1 MIVQAFKF
9 AQLGSAQL
17 QQATRLLHLRH
28 FFTVVQANAV
38 LYRTD
43 SGSESNRSLPR
54 PSFLGWAYR
63 MLCCCGVVLSDQSV
77 LADCCSRLERRLLL
91 IPQYSLVPMHR
102 SLVCW
107 TTSSLSSAHSNSSSS
122 PIMHTQSGRGVST
135 FSRSTTTVRG
145 PTRLVG

>member
-43 SGSESNRSLPR
+43 SGSESNRFLPR

-77 LADCCSRLERRLLL
+77 LADCCS
-91 IPQYSLVPMHR
+91 
-102 SLVCW
+102 
-107 TTSSLSSAHSNSSSS
+107 
-122 PIMHTQSGRGVST
+122 
-135 FSRSTTTVRG
+135 FRSTHWYQCLG
-145 PTRLVG
+145 HSCVGRRHH